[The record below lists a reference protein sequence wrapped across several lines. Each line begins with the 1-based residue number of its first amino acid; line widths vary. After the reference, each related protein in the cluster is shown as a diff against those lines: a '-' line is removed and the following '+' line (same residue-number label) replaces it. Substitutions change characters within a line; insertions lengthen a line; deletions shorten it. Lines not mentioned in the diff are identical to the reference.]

1 MDNSWVFDLETKL
14 LSLIKVK
21 TESTLKKKYPDIFYT
36 ITDSPKDVST
46 HFPTVYVHE
55 LSVSEKAKTTE
66 GNSIESVFY
75 SLQVEVT
82 SQKSQKETKYVLSRI
97 AEVLKDSGFF
107 ISPFPEASNGKT
119 YYRSIMRASRL
130 IGRTETL

>member
-1 MDNSWVFDLETKL
+1 MDNSWVFDLETKI

-21 TESTLKKKYPDIFYT
+21 TESTLKKKYSDIFFT
-36 ITDSPKDVST
+36 NTDSPKDVIT

-55 LSVSEKAKTTE
+55 LPGAEKAKTTE

-75 SLQVEVT
+75 TLQIEVT

-97 AEVLKDSGFF
+97 SEVLKDSGFS
-107 ISPFPEASNGKT
+107 ISSFPEANNGKM

-130 IGRTETL
+130 IGRNDTL

>member
-14 LSLIKVK
+14 LSMIKVK

-36 ITDSPKDVST
+36 NTDSPKDVST

-55 LSVSEKAKTTE
+55 LPGVEKAKTTE

-97 AEVLKDSGFF
+97 AEVLKDSGFS
-107 ISPFPEASNGKT
+107 ISSFPEASNGKT

>member
-36 ITDSPKDVST
+36 ITDNPKDVST

-55 LSVSEKAKTTE
+55 LSGSEKAKTTE

-97 AEVLKDSGFF
+97 AEVLKDSGFS
-107 ISPFPEASNGKT
+107 ISSFPEASNGKT

-130 IGRTETL
+130 IGRIDTL

>member
-66 GNSIESVFY
+66 GNSIESVLY

-97 AEVLKDSGFF
+97 AEVLKDLGFS

>member
-14 LSLIKVK
+14 LSMIKVK

-55 LSVSEKAKTTE
+55 LSGSEKAKTTE

-97 AEVLKDSGFF
+97 AEVLKDSGFSIF
-107 ISPFPEASNGKT
+107 PFPEASNGKT

-130 IGRTETL
+130 IGRIDTL